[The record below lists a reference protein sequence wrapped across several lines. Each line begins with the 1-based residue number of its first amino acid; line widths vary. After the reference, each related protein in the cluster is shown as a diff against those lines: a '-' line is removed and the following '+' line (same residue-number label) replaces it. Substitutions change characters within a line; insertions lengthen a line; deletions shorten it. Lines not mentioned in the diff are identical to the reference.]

1 MTEAMSD
8 LEKIL
13 ILGDLHV
20 PFQDD
25 KALDCVIQYAKKT
38 YKPTTIIMDADMLDF
53 YSLSQFDKNPGR
65 ITNIQQDLNYINDF
79 LYQLRKDFPK
89 ANIYYLEGNHES
101 VHKNTDILTIGGWKK
116 VSDVSKNDLVGQ
128 FDIKTKTISF
138 AKPLELIKHKSDFLI
153 DIESN
158 NHHQCV
164 TMNHDVIIND
174 EKIKAH
180 QLLNKNIM
188 QNNIPQYG
196 FLNSNGINLSDD
208 WISLLT
214 WVIMDGCLVK
224 PNKNSIKRTV
234 QFKLSKQK
242 KIEELKKLLNK
253 MNIEYTFNLCK
264 KNKMNKLQP
273 YYIRIYSDYAREI
286 FEKLNNVKIFPNQW
300 VNMNTAQ
307 LKILLNA
314 IVLTDGFKCYNHIKW
329 VTTSKKNVDVIQ
341 QLCLQNG
348 INCYYKEKKHA
359 SGFKNGK
366 IQYLVSIFNQGIFNN
381 KLKIRKLQYNDFVY
395 CFTMP
400 QGTLITR
407 FKGKPAF
414 TGNCRLKKYLW
425 KHSELLQL
433 DALHLENLLA
443 FKQNKINYIGG
454 DPDYWCKDSG
464 HVKIADVIIMHGDNR
479 LNGAKGGKYAAVN
492 TMLSIN
498 HSLVMGHTHRL
509 SLNLYDNGYVNH
521 FAINTGCLCQLP
533 SMADWQ
539 QGFGTFEVLDGKG
552 INPRVHQVKN
562 GELYIDGIKYISKKK
577 IQNSLK
583 KLK

>member
-1 MTEAMSD
+1 MND

-89 ANIYYLEGNHES
+89 TNIYYLEGNHES
-101 VHKNTDILTIGGWKK
+101 
-116 VSDVSKNDLVGQ
+116 
-128 FDIKTKTISF
+128 
-138 AKPLELIKHKSDFLI
+138 
-153 DIESN
+153 
-158 NHHQCV
+158 
-164 TMNHDVIIND
+164 
-174 EKIKAH
+174 
-180 QLLNKNIM
+180 
-188 QNNIPQYG
+188 
-196 FLNSNGINLSDD
+196 
-208 WISLLT
+208 
-214 WVIMDGCLVK
+214 
-224 PNKNSIKRTV
+224 
-234 QFKLSKQK
+234 
-242 KIEELKKLLNK
+242 
-253 MNIEYTFNLCK
+253 
-264 KNKMNKLQP
+264 
-273 YYIRIYSDYAREI
+273 
-286 FEKLNNVKIFPNQW
+286 
-300 VNMNTAQ
+300 
-307 LKILLNA
+307 
-314 IVLTDGFKCYNHIKW
+314 
-329 VTTSKKNVDVIQ
+329 
-341 QLCLQNG
+341 
-348 INCYYKEKKHA
+348 
-359 SGFKNGK
+359 
-366 IQYLVSIFNQGIFNN
+366 
-381 KLKIRKLQYNDFVY
+381 
-395 CFTMP
+395 
-400 QGTLITR
+400 
-407 FKGKPAF
+407 
-414 TGNCRLKKYLW
+414 RLKKYLW

-433 DALHLENLLA
+433 DALQLENLLA
-443 FKQNKINYIGG
+443 FKQNKINYVGG
-454 DPDYWCKDSG
+454 DPDYWRKDSG

-539 QGFGTFEVLDGKG
+539 QGFGTFEILDGKG

-562 GELYIDGIKYISKKK
+562 GELYVDGKKYISKKK
-577 IQNSLK
+577 IQNPLK